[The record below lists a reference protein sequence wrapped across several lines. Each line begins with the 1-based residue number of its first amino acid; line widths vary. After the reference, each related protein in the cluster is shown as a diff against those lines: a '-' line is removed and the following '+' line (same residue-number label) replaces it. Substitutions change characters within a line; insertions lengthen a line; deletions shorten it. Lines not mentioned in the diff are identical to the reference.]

1 MEVQAVIR
9 SARVS
14 TKKVVPLMRRIQGLP
29 ALQAQA
35 VLAALPSK
43 TARLVSKTLA
53 SALANAEH
61 IRNDLTTQKLQDK
74 ITELQQRVAIL
85 EDVEQPNTRTR
96 RRRRQS
102 EKDLAH
108 FQEFASSNRK
118 LAPQHL
124 RVKVAQAGQ
133 GTPLR
138 RWMTRARG
146 GADTILKR
154 TSHLRIV
161 LTDE

>member
-14 TKKVVPLMRRIQGLP
+14 TKKVVPLTRRIQGLP

-61 IRNDLTTQKLQDK
+61 IRNDLTTQKLQD
-74 ITELQQRVAIL
+74 
-85 EDVEQPNTRTR
+85 
-96 RRRRQS
+96 
-102 EKDLAH
+102 
-108 FQEFASSNRK
+108 
-118 LAPQHL
+118 
-124 RVKVAQAGQ
+124 
-133 GTPLR
+133 
-138 RWMTRARG
+138 
-146 GADTILKR
+146 
-154 TSHLRIV
+154 
-161 LTDE
+161 

>member
-35 VLAALPSK
+35 VLAAVPSK
-43 TARLVSKTLA
+43 SARLVAKTLA

-61 IRNDLTTQKLQDK
+61 IRNDLTSQKLQEK
-74 ITELQQRVAIL
+74 IAKLQQNVTNL
-85 EDVEQPNTRTR
+85 EDKHPVTRVR
-96 RRRRQS
+96 RRRR
-102 EKDLAH
+102 ENEDDLARY
-108 FQEFASSNRK
+108 QEFSASSHK
-118 LAPQHL
+118 LAPKHL
-124 RVKVAQAGQ
+124 RVKVAQVGQ

-161 LTDE
+161 LSDE